1 MLDFYPSYVQCV
13 NKFRRISGQHTGI
26 TESQLL
32 FCNRRPYTPNLHVC
46 ANQMPSYE
54 KILISD
60 KATISYHLSGYGI
73 YREEAMIRVYGESI
87 ERYGLLV
94 TPSMIQDK
102 VIYRSYNALKN
113 ECPDEVIEWEN
124 IKIFSDEDYEKLEP
138 ITNIRNVTKD
148 STVGWLKCDS
158 IFDSKQGYYLP
169 AQALFVGYKPNA
181 QLNEFMFIPGFS
193 KGSACHVSHYKAL
206 TSAIMETVEADA
218 FMINW
223 YTDHKAK
230 EIIIDD
236 LDLLQIA
243 NQIIGKTNYDIKVLD
258 FTMEDM
264 PGYAVGVVL
273 QNREKKEP
281 YIIMGCSASLNPKE
295 AVYRA
300 LTEAATIDYLA
311 SNGPMMRPKDY
322 LCSYE
327 TRNFLDLDSNVSYWS
342 STIDCDKRVKVI
354 ENLYSEKRLLSS
366 YRNLSTGDDGE
377 DLKYVIQTI
386 QKKVKYGIYMDITP
400 IEAAR
405 EGVKVMRVFFPELV
419 QLSFPGYPYKNHKR
433 LLEYGG
439 VTNVL
444 PHPLP

>member
-1 MLDFYPSYVQCV
+1 MLDFYPSYTYCM
-13 NKFRRISGQHTGI
+13 NKIGRISGQHAGI

-32 FCNRRPYTPNLHVC
+32 FCNKRPYTPDLYVC
-46 ANQMPSYE
+46 ANQMPAYE
-54 KILISD
+54 KLLISD
-60 KATISYHLSGYGI
+60 QATISYHLSGYGL

-102 VIYRSYNALKN
+102 VIYKSYNEMVK
-113 ECPDEVIEWEN
+113 EYPDEMIEWEN
-124 IKIFSDEDYEKLEP
+124 IKIFTEEDYKQLEA
-138 ITNIRNVTKD
+138 ITNIQNVTKD
-148 STVGWLKCDS
+148 STIGWLKCDS
-158 IFDSKQGYYLP
+158 LFASDKAYYLP
-169 AQALFVGYKPNA
+169 AQALFVGYKPKEE
-181 QLNEFMFIPGFS
+181 LGEGLFIPGFS

-223 YTDHKAK
+223 YTDHKAT

-236 LDLLQIA
+236 LDICQAI
-243 NQIIGKTNYDIKVLD
+243 NKMIGETGYDIRVLD
-258 FTMEDM
+258 LTMDGM
-264 PGYAVGVVL
+264 PGYAIGVVL
-273 QNREKKEP
+273 KNRERKKP

-300 LTEAATIDYLA
+300 LAEASTIDYLA
-311 SNGPMMRPKDY
+311 SNGPMMRPRDY
-322 LCSYE
+322 LTSHDKIKY
-327 TRNFLDLDSNVSYWS
+327 LDLDSNVSYWA
-342 STIDCDKRVKVI
+342 STIDC
-354 ENLYSEKRLLSS
+354 EKRERIIDELASGKRPLSS
-366 YRNLSTGDDGE
+366 YENLSTGDDAE
-377 DLKYVIQTI
+377 DLKYVIQTM
-386 QKKVKYGIYMDITP
+386 KKKFKYGIFMDITP
-400 IEAAR
+400 IEAAD

-439 VTNVL
+439 VVNVL